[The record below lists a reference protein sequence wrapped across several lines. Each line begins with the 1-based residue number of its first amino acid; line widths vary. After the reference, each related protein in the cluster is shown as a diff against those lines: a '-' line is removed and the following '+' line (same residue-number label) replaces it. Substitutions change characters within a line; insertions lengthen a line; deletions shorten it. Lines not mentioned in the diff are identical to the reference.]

1 MLSQGICAGR
11 QDTNADVWDRKR
23 DTMKKVLLSTSA
35 IAIVGAY
42 AGAAGA
48 AEWNVRV
55 SGYMEQFI
63 AYASSDVDNISGEE
77 FDGVDSKQDAEIRFL
92 PSITLDNGIKIGAD
106 VQLEANTTG
115 DTIDESFMFI
125 DGSFGRVQLG
135 SENSAGYTMT
145 IAAPDVTFLNV
156 NSGSTTAF
164 VPFSGTTG
172 NATSGSVQVGDNIFR
187 GTLGTTFLENLA
199 NNDAQRFTYFTPRLA
214 GVQVGFSYARDPL
227 QDDNSQVDTNGEI
240 DNFFDVGANYV
251 NSFGGIDVAVSG
263 RWGIAFDPN
272 GSDPQVYS
280 FGANL
285 GFSGVTVGGS
295 FAEQNNSG
303 NLDGQSFDV
312 GISYE
317 TGPWG
322 VSFTYF
328 NGENVD
334 NENPTNPFGNDE
346 ELDQYLVGVNYKLA
360 KGVDLSAFGAY
371 IDFEEDN
378 GDAAG
383 NVGVA
388 SGDDVDGFIIG
399 TGIKISF

>member
-1 MLSQGICAGR
+1 
-11 QDTNADVWDRKR
+11 
-23 DTMKKVLLSTSA
+23 MKKVLLSTSA

>member
-1 MLSQGICAGR
+1 
-11 QDTNADVWDRKR
+11 
-23 DTMKKVLLSTSA
+23 MKKVLLSTSA
-35 IAIVGAY
+35 IAMVGAY

-55 SGYMEQFI
+55 SGYMEQFL
-63 AYASSDVDNISGEE
+63 AYADSDVDNISGEE
-77 FDGVDSKQDAEIRFL
+77 FGGVDSKQDAEIRFL

-106 VQLEANTTG
+106 VQLEANTSG

-125 DGSFGRVQLG
+125 SGSFGRVQLG

-164 VPFSGTTG
+164 IPYSGTAG
-172 NATSGSVQVGDNIFR
+172 NANSGTVSVGDDVFR
-187 GTLGTTFLENLA
+187 GTLGSTFIENLR
-199 NNDAQRFTYFTPRLA
+199 NNDAQRFTYFTPRFV
-214 GVQVGFSYARDPL
+214 GVQLGFSYARDGL
-227 QDDNSQVDTNGEI
+227 EDNNAQIDTNGVV
-240 DNFFDVGANYV
+240 DNFIDFGANYV

-263 RWGIAFDPN
+263 RYGMAFNPDGDN
-272 GSDPQVYS
+272 PQIYS
-280 FGANL
+280 AGANV
-285 GFSGVTVGGS
+285 GFAGVTIGGS
-295 FAEQNNSG
+295 FAEQNNG
-303 NLDGQSFDV
+303 GTDDGQSYDA

-328 NGENVD
+328 KGENVD
-334 NENPTNPFGNDE
+334 DENPTNPFGNDE
-346 ELDQYLVGVNYKLA
+346 ELAQYLVGVNYKLA
-360 KGVDLSAFGAY
+360 KGVSLGAFGAY
-371 IDFEEDN
+371 VDFEEDN

-383 NVGVA
+383 NVG
-388 SGDDVDGFIIG
+388 SSGGDDVDGFIIG

>member
-1 MLSQGICAGR
+1 
-11 QDTNADVWDRKR
+11 
-23 DTMKKVLLSTSA
+23 MKKVLLSTSA

-164 VPFSGTTG
+164 VPFSGTAG

-346 ELDQYLVGVNYKLA
+346 ELAQYLVGVNYKLA
-360 KGVDLSAFGAY
+360 KGVSLGAFGAY
-371 IDFEEDN
+371 VDFEEDN

>member
-1 MLSQGICAGR
+1 
-11 QDTNADVWDRKR
+11 
-23 DTMKKVLLSTSA
+23 MKKVLLSTSA

-164 VPFSGTTG
+164 VPFSGTAG